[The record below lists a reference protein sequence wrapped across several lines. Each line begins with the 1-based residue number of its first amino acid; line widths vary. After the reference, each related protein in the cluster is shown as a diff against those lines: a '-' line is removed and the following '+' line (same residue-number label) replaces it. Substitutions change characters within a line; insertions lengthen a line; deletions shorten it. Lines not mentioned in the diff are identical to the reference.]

1 MKVIFDR
8 CVCLQRLQKKTHCTI
23 EQIIFHRPVRISA
36 RTHKHLLSEKRPS
49 LLEKNQLQNICVLFC
64 FVGIEH
70 PATASVVVHFF
81 SMLLCF

>member
-36 RTHKHLLSEKRPS
+36 RTQKHLLSEKRPS
-49 LLEKNQLQNICVLFC
+49 LLEKKSITKYMCIVLFC
-64 FVGIEH
+64 WY
-70 PATASVVVHFF
+70 
-81 SMLLCF
+81 